1 MEPREPAGWERGK
14 GKSAESII
22 RARMM
27 GGSAGNTRGTVC
39 GRPRVR
45 YPLTELDAKG
55 RAWTVGRSVPLPTLF
70 FVWKSFRPAVPER
83 FFFRHASSA
92 ILDINK
98 LCLRLTDLA

>member
-1 MEPREPAGWERGK
+1 MDPREPAGWERGK
-14 GKSAESII
+14 GKSAEFII

-55 RAWTVGRSVPLPTLF
+55 RA
-70 FVWKSFRPAVPER
+70 
-83 FFFRHASSA
+83 
-92 ILDINK
+92 
-98 LCLRLTDLA
+98 